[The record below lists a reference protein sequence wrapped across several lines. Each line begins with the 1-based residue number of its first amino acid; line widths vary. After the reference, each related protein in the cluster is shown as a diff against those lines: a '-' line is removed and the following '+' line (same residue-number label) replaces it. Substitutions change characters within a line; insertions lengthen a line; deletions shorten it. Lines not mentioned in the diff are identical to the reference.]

1 MDRIEIDK
9 RTALVECIRL
19 SGAGAKGAL
28 LNESNMTWHDV
39 VRVASIQ
46 NVLPLVSCA
55 LLNNTELSCPDVIKE
70 RLLDMMRSTSATN
83 AIRRQ
88 RILHLIQEIEKIGIP
103 VLVLKGYSVSRL
115 YAYPESRESVDNDI
129 LINAADESRLYD
141 FLHEKGFTVK
151 GRRPTANDGVCE
163 HKKYGKIEVHV
174 SLYPEITMAAWKNL
188 IDVQEFVR
196 EDPYRVTGNDG
207 SYSTLGHTDQL
218 LFLSLH
224 MAKHFIESG
233 LTIRM
238 ILDIAL
244 HFAKYKNEVDTE
256 RYWSVIR
263 KLKFEKLMNSI
274 LGIAVEYC
282 GFSLDDFPGMLE
294 SNPTQI
300 ADVLRDLEEG
310 GYMGAR
316 EMKERHESG
325 MAYNKHLIL
334 RSKSPIQYRLYM
346 VTWKIRSGAKDMFPS
361 YSHLKEIYPCVNKTS
376 ILAPAL
382 WIYQLFSY
390 PISKLKSGVLKQEI
404 QSDNSTLHEMS
415 KKRVQLFKKLEM
427 F

>member
-1 MDRIEIDK
+1 M
-9 RTALVECIRL
+9 
-19 SGAGAKGAL
+19 
-28 LNESNMTWHDV
+28 
-39 VRVASIQ
+39 
-46 NVLPLVSCA
+46 
-55 LLNNTELSCPDVIKE
+55 
-70 RLLDMMRSTSATN
+70 LDSMRMTSAAN
-83 AIRRQ
+83 IIRRQ
-88 RILHLIQEIEKIGIP
+88 RMLHLIQEIEKIGIP

-115 YAYPESRESVDNDI
+115 YAYPEIRESVDNDI
-129 LINAADESRLYD
+129 LINAADESMLYA

-174 SLYPEITMAAWKNL
+174 SLYPEITMAAWENL
-188 IDVQEFVR
+188 IDVSEFVC
-196 EDPYRVTGNDG
+196 EAPYRVNDVDG

-224 MAKHFIESG
+224 MAKHFVESG

-244 HFAKYKNEVDTE
+244 HFARYKNEIDTE

-274 LGIAVEYC
+274 LGIAVVYC
-282 GFSLDDFPGMLE
+282 GFSMDDFPGMLE

-310 GYMGAR
+310 GYMGAL

-325 MAYNKHLIL
+325 MAYNRQLIL
-334 RSKSPIQYRLYM
+334 RSKSPIQYRLFM
-346 VTWKIRSGAKDMFPS
+346 VTWKIRSGAKDMFLS
-361 YSHLKEIYPCVNKTS
+361 YAHLKELYPCVNKAPM
-376 ILAPAL
+376 LAPAL
-382 WIYQLFSY
+382 WVYQLCRY

-404 QSDNSTLHEMS
+404 QSDNSVLHEMS
-415 KKRVQLFKKLEM
+415 KKRVKLFEKLEM

>member
-1 MDRIEIDK
+1 MEQISA
-9 RTALVECIRL
+9 ALIKCIRL
-19 SGAGAKGAL
+19 SGAGAKGTLINDTSVA
-28 LNESNMTWHDV
+28 WQDV
-39 VRVASIQ
+39 IKIASIQ

-55 LLNNTELSCPDVIKE
+55 LLNNPEMSCPAVIKE
-70 RLLDMMRSTSATN
+70 RLLDMMRSTSAAN

-88 RILHLIQEIEKIGIP
+88 RMLHLIHEIEQIGVP

-129 LINAADESRLYD
+129 LINAADEAKVYD
-141 FLHEKGFTVK
+141 FLSERGFTVK

-174 SLYPEITMAAWKNL
+174 SLYPEITLAAWENL
-188 IDVQEFVR
+188 IDVNEFLC
-196 EDPYRVTGNDG
+196 EAPYRVNEVDG

-244 HFAKYKNEVDTE
+244 HFARYKDKIDTE
-256 RYWSVIR
+256 RYWSVIQ
-263 KLKFEKLMNSI
+263 KLKFEKLMNCI
-274 LGIAVEYC
+274 LEIAVEYC
-282 GFSLDDFPGMLE
+282 GFSMEDFPGMFE
-294 SNPTQI
+294 IEPTQI
-300 ADVLRDLEEG
+300 ANVLRDLEEG
-310 GYMGAR
+310 GYMGAL
-316 EMKERHESG
+316 EMQERHESG
-325 MAYNKHLIL
+325 MAYNRQLLLK
-334 RSKSPIQYRLYM
+334 SKSPIQYRIYM
-346 VTWKIRSGAKDMFPS
+346 VMWKIRSASKDMFPS
-361 YSHLKEIYPCVNKTS
+361 YSHLKEIYPCVNKTP

-390 PISKLKSGVLKQEI
+390 PASKLKSGVLKQEI
-404 QSDNSTLHEMS
+404 QSDHSTLHELA
-415 KKRVQLFKKLEM
+415 KKRVQLFEKLDM

>member
-9 RTALVECIRL
+9 RTAFVECIRL

-28 LNESNMTWHDV
+28 LNESNIAWQDV
-39 VRVASIQ
+39 IKTASIQ
-46 NVLPLVSCA
+46 NVLSLVSCA
-55 LLNNTELSCPDVIKE
+55 LLNNPELACPELIKE
-70 RLLDMMRSTSATN
+70 QLLDLMRSASAAN
-83 AIRRQ
+83 VIRRQ
-88 RILHLIQEIEKIGIP
+88 RMLHLIHEIEQIGVS

-115 YAYPESRESVDNDI
+115 YTYPESRESVDNDI
-129 LINAADESRLYD
+129 LINAADEAKVYD
-141 FLHEKGFTVK
+141 FLSEKGFTVK
-151 GRRPTANDGVCE
+151 GRRPTSNDGVCE

-174 SLYPEITMAAWKNL
+174 GLYPEITMAAWENL
-188 IDVQEFVR
+188 IDVNEFLC
-196 EDPYRVTGNDG
+196 EASYRVNDVDG

-244 HFAKYKNEVDTE
+244 HFARYKEEIDTE
-256 RYWSVIR
+256 RYWNIIR

-282 GFSLDDFPGMLE
+282 GFSMEDFPGMFE
-294 SNPTQI
+294 IKPTQI
-300 ADVLRDLEEG
+300 TDVLRDLEEG
-310 GYMGAR
+310 GYMGGL
-316 EMKERHESG
+316 EMQERHESG
-325 MAYNKHLIL
+325 MAYNRQLLLK
-334 RSKSPIQYRLYM
+334 SKSPIQYRLYM
-346 VTWKIRSGAKDMFPS
+346 VMWKIRSAAKDMFPS
-361 YSHLKEIYPCVNKTS
+361 YSHLKEIYSCVNKTP

-382 WIYQLFSY
+382 WIYQLFRY
-390 PISKLKSGVLKQEI
+390 PASKLKSGVLKQEI
-404 QSDNSTLHEMS
+404 QSDHSTLHELS
-415 KKRVQLFKKLEM
+415 KKRVQLFEKLDM

>member
-1 MDRIEIDK
+1 MFSVMRDI
-9 RTALVECIRL
+9 
-19 SGAGAKGAL
+19 SAK
-28 LNESNMTWHDV
+28 
-39 VRVASIQ
+39 
-46 NVLPLVSCA
+46 
-55 LLNNTELSCPDVIKE
+55 
-70 RLLDMMRSTSATN
+70 N
-83 AIRRQ
+83 AIRKQ
-88 RILHLIQEIEKIGIP
+88 RMLRLIHEIEEFGIP
-103 VLVLKGYSVSRL
+103 VLVLKGYSISRL

-129 LINAADESRLYD
+129 LINVEDESRLYA
-141 FLHEKGFTVK
+141 FLHEKGFTIK

-188 IDVQEFVR
+188 IDVQEFVC
-196 EDPYRVTGNDG
+196 ETPYRVTGIDG

-244 HFAKYKNEVDTE
+244 HFAKYKDEINTE

-274 LGIAVEYC
+274 LGIAVEYG
-282 GFSLDDFPGMLE
+282 GFSLEDFPGMLE
-294 SNPTQI
+294 SKPTQI
-300 ADVLRDLEEG
+300 ADLLCDLEEG
-310 GYMGAR
+310 GYMGAL
-316 EMKERHESG
+316 EMQERHASG
-325 MAYNKHLIL
+325 MAYNRQLLLKNKN
-334 RSKSPIQYRLYM
+334 SIQYMLYM

-361 YSHLKEIYPCVNKTS
+361 YTHLKEIYPCVNNS
-376 ILAPAL
+376 PILAPAL

-390 PISKLKSGVLKQEI
+390 PISKLKSGVLTQEI
-404 QSDNSTLHEMS
+404 QNDTSTLNEMS
-415 KKRVQLFKKLEM
+415 RKRVQLFEKLEM